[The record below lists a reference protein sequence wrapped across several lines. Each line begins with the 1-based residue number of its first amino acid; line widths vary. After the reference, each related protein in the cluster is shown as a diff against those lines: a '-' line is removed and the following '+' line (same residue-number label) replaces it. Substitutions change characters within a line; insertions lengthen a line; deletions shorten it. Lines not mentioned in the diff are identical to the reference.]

1 MKFDIDLIFELCHLD
16 FNLAMVN
23 FIEILIR
30 GLMLGSV
37 YALVGMGLTLV
48 WGVVGIVNIAHGEFV
63 MLGAYFAF
71 WAFSLLHLNP
81 LLSVAFSIPVFFFA
95 GLLIHRQITER
106 LIKEH
111 ELSALILTFGMS
123 ILIWN
128 FAQFFWTNT
137 FRSVSYLTGNFPFMG
152 LVFAKSKTVSFGL
165 AVVITAALFLF
176 LRYSKWG
183 KAIRATSQNSEVA
196 LVCGINTM
204 KMRMVTFGMGIGLAG
219 AAGAIVS
226 LQWVIFPQ
234 MGGSYISKAFAIV
247 VLGGLGNIQGALAGG
262 LIIGALEAL
271 VTQYLSA
278 KMAQI
283 IPSMTILVILLLRPT
298 GLFKK

>member
-1 MKFDIDLIFELCHLD
+1 MT
-16 FNLAMVN
+16 N

-30 GLMLGSV
+30 GVMLGSL

-63 MLGAYFAF
+63 MLGAYLAF
-71 WAFSLLHLNP
+71 WSFSLLHLNP
-81 LLSVAFSIPVFFFA
+81 LLSVVLAIPVFFFA
-95 GLLIHRQITER
+95 GTMIHKWITER
-106 LIKEH
+106 LTKAP

-128 FAQFFWTNT
+128 LAQFFWTNT
-137 FRSVSYLTGNFPFMG
+137 YRSVPYLTGSFPFFG
-152 LVFAKSKTVSFGL
+152 LVFAKSKTVSFFL
-165 AVVITAALFLF
+165 AIGITAALFAF
-176 LRYSKWG
+176 LKYSRLG
-183 KAIRATSQNSEVA
+183 KGIRATSQNPEVA
-196 LVCGINTM
+196 LVCGINTI
-204 KMRMVTFGMGIGLAG
+204 KMRAVTFGMGIGLAG

-234 MGGSYISKAFAIV
+234 MGASYVSKAFAIV

-262 LIIGALEAL
+262 LIIGVLESL
-271 VTQYLSA
+271 TTQYWSA

-283 IPSMTILVILLLRPT
+283 IPSITILLILLLRPT

>member
-1 MKFDIDLIFELCHLD
+1 MT
-16 FNLAMVN
+16 N
-23 FIEILIR
+23 FVEILIR

-63 MLGAYFAF
+63 MLGAYFTF
-71 WAFSLLHLNP
+71 WAFSLLHLDP
-81 LLSVAFSIPVFFFA
+81 LLSVVLSIPVFFLA
-95 GLLIHRQITER
+95 GMLIHKKITER
-106 LIKEH
+106 LVKEQ

-128 FAQFFWTNT
+128 LAQFFWTNT
-137 FRSVSYLTGNFPFMG
+137 YRSVAYLTGSIPWMG
-152 LVFAKSKTVSFGL
+152 MVFAKSKTVSFGL
-165 AVVITAALFLF
+165 AIGITAALFLF
-176 LRYSKWG
+176 LKYSKLG
-183 KAIRATSQNSEVA
+183 KGIRATSQNSEVA
-196 LVCGINTM
+196 LVCGINTI
-204 KMRMVTFGMGIGLAG
+204 KMRALTFGMGIGLAG

-247 VLGGLGNIQGALAGG
+247 VLGGLGNIQGALVGG
-262 LIIGALEAL
+262 LIIGVLESL
-271 VTQYLSA
+271 VTQYVTA

-283 IPSMTILVILLLRPT
+283 IPSLTILIILLVRPT

>member
-1 MKFDIDLIFELCHLD
+1 MTH
-16 FNLAMVN
+16 

-63 MLGAYFAF
+63 MLGAYFTF

-81 LLSVAFSIPVFFFA
+81 LLSVALSIPVFFY
-95 GLLIHRQITER
+95 GGMLIHKRITER
-106 LIKEH
+106 LIKEQ

-128 FAQFFWTNT
+128 LAQFFWTNT
-137 FRSVSYLTGNFPFMG
+137 YRSVSYLTGNFPVMG
-152 LVFAKSKTVSFGL
+152 IVLARSKTVSFAL
-165 AVVITAALFLF
+165 AVGITAVLFLF
-176 LRYSKWG
+176 LKYSKLG
-183 KAIRATSQNSEVA
+183 KGIRATSQNSEVA
-196 LVCGINTM
+196 LVCGINTV
-204 KMRMVTFGMGIGLAG
+204 KMRAITFGMGIALGG

-247 VLGGLGNIQGALAGG
+247 VLGGLGNIQGALVGG
-262 LIIGALEAL
+262 LIIGVLESL
-271 VTQYLSA
+271 VTQYWSA

-283 IPSMTILVILLLRPT
+283 IPSLTILIILLLRPT

>member
-1 MKFDIDLIFELCHLD
+1 MTY
-16 FNLAMVN
+16 

-30 GLMLGSV
+30 GLMLGSL
-37 YALVGMGLTLV
+37 YAIVGMGLTLV

-71 WAFSLLHLNP
+71 WAFSLLHVNP
-81 LLSVAFSIPVFFFA
+81 LFSFVLSVPLFFFF
-95 GLLIHRQITER
+95 GMMIHKRITER
-106 LIKEH
+106 LIKAP

-128 FAQFFWTNT
+128 LAQFFWTNT
-137 FRSVSYLTGNFPFMG
+137 YRSVPYLTGNFQIVG
-152 LVFAKSKTVSFGL
+152 LVFAKSKTISFFL
-165 AVVITAALFLF
+165 AIGITMALFAF
-176 LRYSKWG
+176 LKYSKVG
-183 KAIRATSQNSEVA
+183 KGIRATSQNSEVA

-204 KMRMVTFGMGIGLAG
+204 KMRAVTFGMGIGLAG

-234 MGGSYISKAFAIV
+234 MGASYVSKAFAIV
-247 VLGGLGNIQGALAGG
+247 VLGGLGNIQGALVGG
-262 LIIGALEAL
+262 LIIGILESL
-271 VTQYLSA
+271 VTQYMTA

-283 IPSMTILVILLLRPT
+283 IPSMIILLILLLKPT

>member
-1 MKFDIDLIFELCHLD
+1 MTY
-16 FNLAMVN
+16 

-30 GLMLGSV
+30 GLMLGSL
-37 YALVGMGLTLV
+37 YAIVGMGLTLV

-71 WAFSLLHLNP
+71 WAFSLLHVNP
-81 LLSVAFSIPVFFFA
+81 LFSFVLSVPLFFFF
-95 GLLIHRQITER
+95 GMMIHKRITER
-106 LIKEH
+106 LIKAP

-128 FAQFFWTNT
+128 LAQFFWTNT
-137 FRSVSYLTGNFPFMG
+137 YRSVPYLTGNFQIVG
-152 LVFAKSKTVSFGL
+152 LVFAKSKTISFFL
-165 AVVITAALFLF
+165 AIGITIALFAF
-176 LRYSKWG
+176 LKYSKVG
-183 KAIRATSQNSEVA
+183 KGIRATSQNSEVA

-204 KMRMVTFGMGIGLAG
+204 KMRAVTFGMGIGLAG

-234 MGGSYISKAFAIV
+234 MGASYVSKAFAIV
-247 VLGGLGNIQGALAGG
+247 VLGGLGNIQGAMVGG
-262 LIIGALEAL
+262 LIIGILESL
-271 VTQYLSA
+271 VTQYMTA

-283 IPSMTILVILLLRPT
+283 IPSMIILLILLLKPT

>member
-1 MKFDIDLIFELCHLD
+1 MTDFVEIF
-16 FNLAMVN
+16 
-23 FIEILIR
+23 IR

-48 WGVVGIVNIAHGEFV
+48 WGVVGIVNIAHGEFI
-63 MLGAYFAF
+63 MLGAYFTF
-71 WAFSLLHLNP
+71 WTFSLLHLNP
-81 LLSVAFSIPVFFFA
+81 LLSVVFSVPIFFMA
-95 GLLIHRQITER
+95 GMMIHKRITER
-106 LIKEH
+106 LVRQQ

-128 FAQFFWTNT
+128 LAQFLWSNT
-137 FRSVSYLTGNFPFMG
+137 YRSVSYLTGNFPILG
-152 LVFAKSKTVSFGL
+152 LVLAKSKTVSFGL
-165 AVVITAALFLF
+165 AVGITAALFLF
-176 LRYSKWG
+176 LKYSKWG
-183 KAIRATSQNSEVA
+183 KGIRATSQNSEVA

-204 KMRMVTFGMGIGLAG
+204 KVRALTFGMGMSLAG

-262 LIIGALEAL
+262 LMIGVLESL

-283 IPSMTILVILLLRPT
+283 IPSTTILIVLLLRPT

>member
-1 MKFDIDLIFELCHLD
+1 
-16 FNLAMVN
+16 
-23 FIEILIR
+23 
-30 GLMLGSV
+30 MLGSV

-63 MLGAYFAF
+63 MLGAYFTF

-81 LLSVAFSIPVFFFA
+81 LVSVALSIPVFFY
-95 GLLIHRQITER
+95 GGMLVHKRITER
-106 LIKEH
+106 LIKEQ

-128 FAQFFWTNT
+128 LAQFFWTNT
-137 FRSVSYLTGNFPFMG
+137 YRSVSYLTGNFPFMG
-152 LVFAKSKTVSFGL
+152 IVLARSKTVSFAL
-165 AVVITAALFLF
+165 AVGITAVLFLF
-176 LRYSKWG
+176 LKYSKLG
-183 KAIRATSQNSEVA
+183 KGIRATSQNSEVA
-196 LVCGINTM
+196 LVCGINTV
-204 KMRMVTFGMGIGLAG
+204 KMRAITFGMGIALGG

-247 VLGGLGNIQGALAGG
+247 VLGGLGNIQGALVGG
-262 LIIGALEAL
+262 LIIGALESL

-283 IPSMTILVILLLRPT
+283 IPSLTILIILLLRPT

>member
-1 MKFDIDLIFELCHLD
+1 MT
-16 FNLAMVN
+16 N

-63 MLGAYFAF
+63 MLGAYLAF
-71 WAFSLLHLNP
+71 WAFSLIHFNP
-81 LLSVAFSIPVFFFA
+81 LLSVALAIPIFFFA
-95 GLLIHRQITER
+95 GMTIHKRITER
-106 LIKEH
+106 LTKAP

-128 FAQFFWTNT
+128 LAQFFWTNT
-137 FRSVSYLTGNFPFMG
+137 YRSVPYLTGSFPFFG
-152 LVFAKSKTVSFGL
+152 LVFAKSKTVSFFL
-165 AVVITAALFLF
+165 ALGITAALFAF
-176 LRYSKWG
+176 LKYSRLG
-183 KAIRATSQNSEVA
+183 KGIRATSQNSEVA

-204 KMRMVTFGMGIGLAG
+204 RMRAVTFGMGIALAG
-219 AAGAIVS
+219 AAGTILR
-226 LQWVIFPQ
+226 LQWVLFPQ
-234 MGGSYISKAFAIV
+234 MGASYVSKAFAIV

-262 LIIGALEAL
+262 LIIGVLESL
-271 VTQYLSA
+271 TTQYWSA

-283 IPSMTILVILLLRPT
+283 IPSMTILLILLLKPT

>member
-1 MKFDIDLIFELCHLD
+1 MINFVEIF
-16 FNLAMVN
+16 
-23 FIEILIR
+23 IR

-71 WAFSLLHLNP
+71 WMFTLLHLNP
-81 LLSVAFSIPVFFFA
+81 LLSVVFSIPVFYFA
-95 GLLIHRQITER
+95 GMMIHKRVTER
-106 LIKEH
+106 LVKEQ

-128 FAQFFWTNT
+128 LAQFFWTNT
-137 FRSVSYLTGNFPFMG
+137 YRSVAYLTGNFPFMG
-152 LVFAKSKTVSFGL
+152 LVFARSKTVSFGL
-165 AVVITAALFLF
+165 AVGITAALFLF
-176 LRYSKWG
+176 LKYSKWG

-196 LVCGINTM
+196 LVCGINTI
-204 KMRMVTFGMGIGLAG
+204 KMRALTFGMGIGLAG

-247 VLGGLGNIQGALAGG
+247 VLGGLGNIHGALAGG
-262 LIIGALEAL
+262 LIIGILEAI

-283 IPSMTILVILLLRPT
+283 IPSVTILIILLLRPT

>member
-1 MKFDIDLIFELCHLD
+1 MT
-16 FNLAMVN
+16 N

-30 GLMLGSV
+30 GLMLGSL
-37 YALVGMGLTLV
+37 YAIVGMGLTLV

-71 WAFSLLHLNP
+71 WAFSLLHINP
-81 LLSVAFSIPVFFFA
+81 LFSFVLSVPFFFFF
-95 GLLIHRQITER
+95 GMMIHKRITER
-106 LIKEH
+106 LTKAP

-128 FAQFFWTNT
+128 LAQFFWTNT
-137 FRSVSYLTGNFPFMG
+137 YRSVSYLTGNFQVMG
-152 LVFAKSKTVSFGL
+152 LVFAKSKTISFFL
-165 AVVITAALFLF
+165 AIAITLALFAF
-176 LRYSKWG
+176 LKYSKVG
-183 KAIRATSQNSEVA
+183 KGIRATSQNSEVA

-204 KMRMVTFGMGIGLAG
+204 KMRAVTFGMGIGLAG

-234 MGGSYISKAFAIV
+234 MGASYVSKAFAIV
-247 VLGGLGNIQGALAGG
+247 VLGGLGNIQGALVGG
-262 LIIGALEAL
+262 LIIGILESL
-271 VTQYLSA
+271 VTQYMTA

-283 IPSMTILVILLLRPT
+283 IPSMIILLILLLKPT

>member
-1 MKFDIDLIFELCHLD
+1 MT
-16 FNLAMVN
+16 N

-63 MLGAYFAF
+63 MLGAYFTF

-81 LLSVAFSIPVFFFA
+81 LLSVALSIPVFFY
-95 GLLIHRQITER
+95 GGMLIHKRITER
-106 LIKEH
+106 LIKEQ

-128 FAQFFWTNT
+128 LAQFFWTNT
-137 FRSVSYLTGNFPFMG
+137 YRSVSYLTGNFPIMG
-152 LVFAKSKTVSFGL
+152 VVLARSKTVSFAL
-165 AVVITAALFLF
+165 AVGITAVLFLF
-176 LRYSKWG
+176 LKYSKLG
-183 KAIRATSQNSEVA
+183 KGIRATSQNSEVA
-196 LVCGINTM
+196 LVCGINTV
-204 KMRMVTFGMGIGLAG
+204 KMRAITFGMGIALGG

-234 MGGSYISKAFAIV
+234 MGGNYISKAFAIV
-247 VLGGLGNIQGALAGG
+247 VLGGLGNIQGALVGG
-262 LIIGALEAL
+262 LIIGVLESL

-283 IPSMTILVILLLRPT
+283 IPSLTILVILLLRPT

>member
-1 MKFDIDLIFELCHLD
+1 M
-16 FNLAMVN
+16 AN
-23 FIEILIR
+23 FIEIIIR

-63 MLGAYFAF
+63 MLGAYFTF
-71 WAFSLLHLNP
+71 WTFSLLHLNP
-81 LLSVAFSIPVFFFA
+81 LLSILLSIPLFFIA
-95 GLLIHRQITER
+95 GTLIHRRITER
-106 LIKEH
+106 LIKEQ

-128 FAQFFWTNT
+128 LAQFFWTNT
-137 FRSVSYLTGNFPFMG
+137 YRSVPYLTGNFPLLGF
-152 LVFAKSKTVSFGL
+152 VFSKSKTISFGL
-165 AVVITAALFLF
+165 AIFITVSLFTF
-176 LRYSKWG
+176 LKYSKLG

-204 KMRMVTFGMGIGLAG
+204 KMRAITFGMGIGLAG

-234 MGGSYISKAFAIV
+234 MGGSYVSKAFAIV
-247 VLGGLGNIQGALAGG
+247 VLGGLGNIHGALVGG
-262 LIIGALEAL
+262 LIIGVLESL
-271 VTQYLSA
+271 VTQYISA
-278 KMAQI
+278 KIAQI
-283 IPSMTILVILLLRPT
+283 IPSVTILVILLLRPT
-298 GLFKK
+298 GIFKK

>member
-1 MKFDIDLIFELCHLD
+1 MLIFL
-16 FNLAMVN
+16 
-23 FIEILIR
+23 EILIR

-71 WAFSLLHLNP
+71 WGFSLLHLNP
-81 LLSVAFSIPVFFFA
+81 LLSIGLSIPFFFLA
-95 GLLIHRQITER
+95 GVLIHRRITER

-111 ELSALILTFGMS
+111 ELSTLILTFGMS

-128 FAQFFWTNT
+128 LAQFFWTNT
-137 FRSVSYLTGNFPFMG
+137 YRSVPYLTGNFPFMG
-152 LVFAKSKTVSFGL
+152 LVFAKSKTVSFVL
-165 AVVITAALFLF
+165 ALGITAALFLF
-176 LRYSKWG
+176 LRHSSWG
-183 KAIRATSQNSEVA
+183 KAIRATSQNPEVA
-196 LVCGINTM
+196 LVCGINTI
-204 KMRMVTFGMGIGLAG
+204 KMRMMTFGMGIGLAG

-247 VLGGLGNIQGALAGG
+247 VLGGLGNIHGALAGG
-262 LIIGALEAL
+262 LIIGVLEAI

-283 IPSMTILVILLLRPT
+283 IPSVTILIILLLRPT

>member
-1 MKFDIDLIFELCHLD
+1 MTI
-16 FNLAMVN
+16 

-71 WAFSLLHLNP
+71 WAFSLIHLNP
-81 LLSVAFSIPVFFFA
+81 LFSVLLSIPLFFFV
-95 GLLIHRQITER
+95 GVLIHRHVTER
-106 LIKEH
+106 LVKEH

-128 FAQFFWTNT
+128 LAQFFWTNT
-137 FRSVSYLTGNFPFMG
+137 YRSVSYLTGSFPLMG
-152 LVFAKSKTVSFGL
+152 LVFSKAKTASFCL
-165 AVVITAALFLF
+165 AVLISAALFLF
-176 LRYSKWG
+176 LKYSSWG
-183 KAIRATSQNSEVA
+183 KAIRATSQNPDVA
-196 LVCGINTM
+196 LVCGINTR
-204 KMRMVTFGMGIGLAG
+204 KMRMITFGMGIGLAG
-219 AAGAIVS
+219 AAGTIIS
-226 LQWVIFPQ
+226 LQWVVFPQ
-234 MGGSYISKAFAIV
+234 MGATYIAKAFAIV
-247 VLGGLGNIQGALAGG
+247 VLGGLGNIHGALVGG
-262 LIIGALEAL
+262 LIIGVLEGF

-283 IPSMTILVILLLRPT
+283 IPSAMILLILLLRPT

>member
-1 MKFDIDLIFELCHLD
+1 
-16 FNLAMVN
+16 MVN

-63 MLGAYFAF
+63 MLGAYLAF
-71 WAFSLLHLNP
+71 WAFSLLHFNP
-81 LLSVAFSIPVFFFA
+81 LLSVALSIPVFFFA
-95 GLLIHRQITER
+95 GMMIHKRITER
-106 LIKEH
+106 LMKAP

-128 FAQFFWTNT
+128 LAQFFWTNT
-137 FRSVSYLTGNFPFMG
+137 YRSVPYLTGSFPFFG
-152 LVFAKSKTVSFGL
+152 LVFAKSKTVSFFL
-165 AVVITAALFLF
+165 ALGITAALFSF
-176 LRYSKWG
+176 LKYSKLG
-183 KAIRATSQNSEVA
+183 KGIRATSQNSEVA
-196 LVCGINTM
+196 LVCGINTI
-204 KMRMVTFGMGIGLAG
+204 KMRAVTFGMGIGLAG

-234 MGGSYISKAFAIV
+234 MGASYVSKAFAIV

-262 LIIGALEAL
+262 LIIGVLESL
-271 VTQYLSA
+271 VTQYWSA

-283 IPSMTILVILLLRPT
+283 IPSMTILLILLLRPT

>member
-1 MKFDIDLIFELCHLD
+1 
-16 FNLAMVN
+16 MVS

-30 GLMLGSV
+30 GVMLGSV
-37 YALVGMGLTLV
+37 YSLVGMGLTLV

-71 WAFSLLHLNP
+71 WAFSLLHFNP
-81 LLSVAFSIPVFFFA
+81 LLSVILALPVFFFA
-95 GLLIHRQITER
+95 GVVIHGRITER

-128 FAQFFWTNT
+128 LAQFFWTNT
-137 FRSVSYLTGNFPFMG
+137 YRSIPYLTGSFPVLG
-152 LVFAKSKTVSFGL
+152 LVFGKSKTVSFGL
-165 AVVITAALFLF
+165 ALAVTAALFLF
-176 LRYSKWG
+176 LKYSRWG

-204 KMRMVTFGMGIGLAG
+204 RMRMLTFGMGIALAG

-234 MGGSYISKAFAIV
+234 MGGSYVSKAFAIV
-247 VLGGLGNIQGALAGG
+247 VLGGLGHIQGALAGG
-262 LIIGALEAL
+262 LIIGILEAL
-271 VTQYLSA
+271 VTQYMSA

-283 IPSMTILVILLLRPT
+283 IPSVTILIILLFRPT
-298 GLFKK
+298 GLFKR

>member
-1 MKFDIDLIFELCHLD
+1 MTNFAELL
-16 FNLAMVN
+16 M
-23 FIEILIR
+23 R

-37 YALVGMGLTLV
+37 YGLVGMGLTLV
-48 WGVVGIVNIAHGEFV
+48 WGVVGLVNVAHGEFV

-81 LLSVAFSIPVFFFA
+81 LFSVALAIPVFFFV
-95 GLLIHRQITER
+95 GVLIHRQITER
-106 LIKEH
+106 LVKEH

-128 FAQFFWTNT
+128 LAQFFWTNT
-137 FRSVSYLTGNFPFMG
+137 YRSVSYLTGSLALMG
-152 LVFAKSKTVSFGL
+152 LVLSKSKTVSFAL
-165 AVVITAALFLF
+165 AIAITAALFLF
-176 LRYSKWG
+176 LKYSSWG
-183 KAIRATSQNSEVA
+183 KAIRATSQNPEVA

-204 KMRMVTFGMGIGLAG
+204 KMRMITYGMGIGLAG
-219 AAGAIVS
+219 AAGTIIS

-234 MGGSYISKAFAIV
+234 MGASYISKAFAIV
-247 VLGGLGNIQGALAGG
+247 VLGGLGNIHGALAGG
-262 LIIGALEAL
+262 LIIGILEAM
-271 VTQYLSA
+271 VTHYLSA

-283 IPSMTILVILLLRPT
+283 IPSATILIILLFRPT

>member
-1 MKFDIDLIFELCHLD
+1 MT
-16 FNLAMVN
+16 N

-81 LLSVAFSIPVFFFA
+81 LFSIALSIPVFFFF
-95 GLLIHRQITER
+95 GVVIHKRITER

-128 FAQFFWTNT
+128 LAQFFWTNT
-137 FRSVSYLTGNFPFMG
+137 YRSVPYLTGNFPFMG

-165 AVVITAALFLF
+165 ALGITAALFTF
-176 LRYSKWG
+176 LKYSNLG

-219 AAGAIVS
+219 AAGTIIS

-234 MGGSYISKAFAIV
+234 MGGSYLSKAFAIV

-262 LIIGALEAL
+262 LVIGISEAI

-283 IPSMTILVILLLRPT
+283 IPSVTILVILLLRPT

>member
-1 MKFDIDLIFELCHLD
+1 
-16 FNLAMVN
+16 MVN
-23 FIEILIR
+23 FIEISIR

-71 WAFSLLHLNP
+71 WVFSLLHFNP
-81 LLSVAFSIPVFFFA
+81 LLTVVLSVPVFFFA
-95 GLLIHRQITER
+95 GVMIHRRITER
-106 LIKEH
+106 LVKEH

-128 FAQFFWTNT
+128 LAQFLWTNT
-137 FRSVSYLTGNFPFMG
+137 YRSVPYLTGSFPFFG
-152 LVFAKSKTVSFGL
+152 LVLGKSKTVSFGL
-165 AVVITAALFLF
+165 AVGITITLFTF
-176 LRYSKWG
+176 LKYSKLG
-183 KAIRATSQNSEVA
+183 KGIRATSQNAEVA
-196 LVCGINTM
+196 LVCGINTI
-204 KMRMVTFGMGIGLAG
+204 KMRMLTFGMGIGLAG
-219 AAGAIVS
+219 AAGAVVS

-262 LIIGALEAL
+262 LIIGILESL

-283 IPSMTILVILLLRPT
+283 IPSMTILIILLLRPT

>member
-1 MKFDIDLIFELCHLD
+1 ML
-16 FNLAMVN
+16 N
-23 FIEILIR
+23 FLEILIR

-71 WAFSLLHLNP
+71 WAFSLIHVNP
-81 LLSVAFSIPVFFFA
+81 LFSVALSIPVFFFA
-95 GLLIHRQITER
+95 GVVIHRQITER
-106 LIKEH
+106 LVKEH

-128 FAQFFWTNT
+128 LAQFFWTNT
-137 FRSVSYLTGNFPFMG
+137 YRSVPYLTGNFPFMG

-165 AVVITAALFLF
+165 AIGITATLFLF
-176 LRYSKWG
+176 LKYSKWG

-204 KMRMVTFGMGIGLAG
+204 KMRMLTFGMGIALAG

-262 LIIGALEAL
+262 LIIGMLEAT
-271 VTQYLSA
+271 VTQYLTA

-283 IPSMTILVILLLRPT
+283 IPSVTILIILLLRPT
-298 GLFKK
+298 GLFKR

>member
-1 MKFDIDLIFELCHLD
+1 MI
-16 FNLAMVN
+16 N
-23 FIEILIR
+23 FIEIFIR

-48 WGVVGIVNIAHGEFV
+48 WGVVGIVNIAHGEFI
-63 MLGAYFAF
+63 MLGAYFTF

-81 LLSVAFSIPVFFFA
+81 LLSVVFSVPIFFFA
-95 GLLIHRQITER
+95 GMMIHKRITER
-106 LIKEH
+106 LVRQQ

-128 FAQFFWTNT
+128 LAQFLWSNT
-137 FRSVSYLTGNFPFMG
+137 YRSVSYLTGNFPILG
-152 LVFAKSKTVSFGL
+152 LVLAKSKTVSFGL
-165 AVVITAALFLF
+165 ALGITATLFLF
-176 LRYSKWG
+176 LKYSKWG
-183 KAIRATSQNSEVA
+183 KGIRATSQNSEVA

-204 KMRMVTFGMGIGLAG
+204 KVRALTFGMGISLAG

-247 VLGGLGNIQGALAGG
+247 VLGGLGNIHGALAGG
-262 LIIGALEAL
+262 LMIGVLESL

-283 IPSMTILVILLLRPT
+283 IPSMTILIVLLLRPT

>member
-1 MKFDIDLIFELCHLD
+1 MINFVEIF
-16 FNLAMVN
+16 
-23 FIEILIR
+23 IR

-48 WGVVGIVNIAHGEFV
+48 WGVVGIVNVAHGEFV
-63 MLGAYFAF
+63 MLGAYFTF
-71 WAFSLLHLNP
+71 WVFTLLHVNP
-81 LLSVAFSIPVFFFA
+81 LLSVVFSIPVFYFA
-95 GLLIHRQITER
+95 GMMIHKRITER
-106 LIKEH
+106 LIKEQ

-128 FAQFFWTNT
+128 LAQFFWTNT
-137 FRSVSYLTGNFPFMG
+137 YRSVAYLTGNFPFMG
-152 LVFAKSKTVSFGL
+152 LVFARSKTVSFGL
-165 AVVITAALFLF
+165 AVGITAALFLF
-176 LRYSKWG
+176 LKYSKWG

-196 LVCGINTM
+196 LVCGINTI
-204 KMRMVTFGMGIGLAG
+204 KMRALTFGMGIGLAG

-234 MGGSYISKAFAIV
+234 MGGNYISKAFAIV
-247 VLGGLGNIQGALAGG
+247 VLGGLGNIHGALAGG
-262 LIIGALEAL
+262 LIIGILEAI

-283 IPSMTILVILLLRPT
+283 IPSVTILIILLLRPT
-298 GLFKK
+298 GLFRK

>member
-1 MKFDIDLIFELCHLD
+1 MIH
-16 FNLAMVN
+16 
-23 FIEILIR
+23 FIEIFIR

-63 MLGAYFAF
+63 MLGAYFTF
-71 WAFSLLHLNP
+71 WAFTLLHLNP
-81 LLSVAFSIPVFFFA
+81 LLSAAFSIPLFFFA
-95 GLLIHRQITER
+95 GMMIHKRITER
-106 LIKEH
+106 LVKEH

-128 FAQFFWTNT
+128 LAQFFWTNT
-137 FRSVSYLTGNFPFMG
+137 YRSVSYLTGNFPFIG
-152 LVFAKSKTVSFGL
+152 LVLAKSKTVSFGL
-165 AVVITAALFLF
+165 AVGITATLFLF
-176 LRYSKWG
+176 LKYSKWG

-196 LVCGINTM
+196 LVCGINTV
-204 KMRMVTFGMGIGLAG
+204 KTRAFTFGMGIALAG
-219 AAGAIVS
+219 AAGAIIS

-234 MGGSYISKAFAIV
+234 MGGSYMSKVFAIV
-247 VLGGLGNIQGALAGG
+247 VLGGLGNIHGALAGG
-262 LIIGALEAL
+262 LIIGILESL

-283 IPSMTILVILLLRPT
+283 IPSVTILIILLLRPT

>member
-1 MKFDIDLIFELCHLD
+1 M
-16 FNLAMVN
+16 AY

-30 GLMLGSV
+30 GLMLGSL
-37 YALVGMGLTLV
+37 YAIVGMGLTLV

-71 WAFSLLHLNP
+71 WAFSLLHINP
-81 LLSVAFSIPVFFFA
+81 LISFALSVPLFFFF
-95 GLLIHRQITER
+95 GMMIHKRITER
-106 LIKEH
+106 LIKAP

-128 FAQFFWTNT
+128 LAQFFWTNT
-137 FRSVSYLTGNFPFMG
+137 YRSVPYLTGNFQIMG
-152 LVFAKSKTVSFGL
+152 LVFAKSKTISFFL
-165 AVVITAALFLF
+165 AIAITLALFAF
-176 LRYSKWG
+176 LKYSKVG
-183 KAIRATSQNSEVA
+183 KGIRATSQNSEVA

-204 KMRMVTFGMGIGLAG
+204 KMRAVTFGMGIGLAG

-234 MGGSYISKAFAIV
+234 MGASYVSKAFAIV
-247 VLGGLGNIQGALAGG
+247 VLGGLGNIQGALVGG
-262 LIIGALEAL
+262 LIIGILESL
-271 VTQYLSA
+271 VTQYMTA

-283 IPSMTILVILLLRPT
+283 IPSMIILIILLLKPT

>member
-1 MKFDIDLIFELCHLD
+1 M
-16 FNLAMVN
+16 AN
-23 FIEILIR
+23 FIETLIR
-30 GLMLGSV
+30 GLMLGSL

-63 MLGAYFAF
+63 MLGAYFTF
-71 WAFSLLHLNP
+71 WAFSLVHLNP
-81 LLSVAFSIPVFFFA
+81 LFSVVLSIPLFFF
-95 GLLIHRQITER
+95 GGMLIHKRITER
-106 LIKEH
+106 LIKEQ

-128 FAQFFWTNT
+128 SAQFFWTNT
-137 FRSVSYLTGNFPFMG
+137 YRSVSYLTGNFPFMG
-152 LVFAKSKTVSFGL
+152 MALARSKTVSFAL
-165 AVVITAALFLF
+165 AVGITAVLFLF
-176 LRYSKWG
+176 LKYSRLG
-183 KAIRATSQNSEVA
+183 KGIRATSQNSEVA
-196 LVCGINTM
+196 LVCGINTG
-204 KMRMVTFGMGIGLAG
+204 KMRAITFGMGIALAG

-247 VLGGLGNIQGALAGG
+247 VLGGLGNIQGALVGG
-262 LIIGALEAL
+262 LIIGALQSL

-283 IPSMTILVILLLRPT
+283 IPSLTILVILLLRPT

>member
-1 MKFDIDLIFELCHLD
+1 
-16 FNLAMVN
+16 
-23 FIEILIR
+23 
-30 GLMLGSV
+30 MLGSV

-71 WAFSLLHLNP
+71 WAFSLLHFNP
-81 LLSVAFSIPVFFFA
+81 LLSVLFSIPVFFIA
-95 GLLIHRQITER
+95 GILIHKRITER
-106 LIKEH
+106 LIKEQ

-128 FAQFFWTNT
+128 LAQFFWTNT
-137 FRSVSYLTGNFPFMG
+137 YRSVPYLTGNFPFLG

-165 AVVITAALFLF
+165 AILITGALFTF
-176 LRYSKWG
+176 LKYSKWG
-183 KAIRATSQNSEVA
+183 KGIRATSQNSEVA
-196 LVCGINTM
+196 MVCGINTL
-204 KMRMVTFGMGIGLAG
+204 KMRALTFGMGIGLAG

-234 MGGSYISKAFAIV
+234 MGGGYVSKAFAIV
-247 VLGGLGNIQGALAGG
+247 VLGGLGNIHGALAGG
-262 LIIGALEAL
+262 LIIGVLESL
-271 VTQYLSA
+271 ITQYLSA

-283 IPSMTILVILLLRPT
+283 IPSMTILIILLLRPT

>member
-1 MKFDIDLIFELCHLD
+1 ML
-16 FNLAMVN
+16 N
-23 FIEILIR
+23 FLEILIR

-71 WAFSLLHLNP
+71 WAFSLLDVNP
-81 LLSVAFSIPVFFFA
+81 LFSVALSIPVFFFA
-95 GLLIHRQITER
+95 GVVVHRRITER
-106 LIKEH
+106 LVKEH

-128 FAQFFWTNT
+128 LAQFLWTNT
-137 FRSVSYLTGNFPFMG
+137 YRSVPYLTGNFPFMG
-152 LVFAKSKTVSFGL
+152 LVFGKSKTVSFGL
-165 AVVITAALFLF
+165 AILITTAIFLF
-176 LRYSKWG
+176 LRYSRWG

-204 KMRMVTFGMGIGLAG
+204 KMRMVTFGMGISLAG
-219 AAGAIVS
+219 VAGAIIS

-262 LIIGALEAL
+262 LIIGALESL
-271 VTQYLSA
+271 VTQYLTA

-283 IPSMTILVILLLRPT
+283 IPSVTILVILLLRPT
-298 GLFKK
+298 GLFRK

>member
-1 MKFDIDLIFELCHLD
+1 
-16 FNLAMVN
+16 MVN
-23 FIEILIR
+23 FVEILIR

-71 WAFSLLHLNP
+71 WAFSLIHLNP
-81 LLSVAFSIPVFFFA
+81 LFSVALSIPVFFFA
-95 GLLIHRQITER
+95 GIVIHREITER

-128 FAQFFWTNT
+128 LAQFFWTNT
-137 FRSVSYLTGNFPFMG
+137 YRSVPYLTGNFPFMG
-152 LVFAKSKTVSFGL
+152 LVLGKSKTVSFGL
-165 AVVITAALFLF
+165 AIGITVTLFLF
-176 LRYSKWG
+176 LKYSRWG

-204 KMRMVTFGMGIGLAG
+204 KMRMLTFGMGIGLAG
-219 AAGAIVS
+219 AAGVIVS

-262 LIIGALEAL
+262 LIIGMLEAI
-271 VTQYLSA
+271 VTQYLTA

-283 IPSMTILVILLLRPT
+283 IPSVTILIILLLRPT
-298 GLFKK
+298 GLFRR

>member
-1 MKFDIDLIFELCHLD
+1 MLD
-16 FNLAMVN
+16 FL
-23 FIEILIR
+23 EILIR

-71 WAFSLLHLNP
+71 WAFSLLHINP
-81 LLSVAFSIPVFFFA
+81 LFSIALSIPVFFFA
-95 GLLIHRQITER
+95 GVVIHRRITER

-128 FAQFFWTNT
+128 LAQFLWTNT
-137 FRSVSYLTGNFPFMG
+137 YRSVPYLTGNFPFMG
-152 LVFAKSKTVSFGL
+152 LVFGKSKTVSFGL
-165 AVVITAALFLF
+165 AFLITTAIFLF

-204 KMRMVTFGMGIGLAG
+204 KMRMLTFGMGIGLAG
-219 AAGAIVS
+219 AAGAIIS

-247 VLGGLGNIQGALAGG
+247 VLGGLGNIHGALAGG
-262 LIIGALEAL
+262 LIIGILEAL

-283 IPSMTILVILLLRPT
+283 IPSVIILIILLLRPT